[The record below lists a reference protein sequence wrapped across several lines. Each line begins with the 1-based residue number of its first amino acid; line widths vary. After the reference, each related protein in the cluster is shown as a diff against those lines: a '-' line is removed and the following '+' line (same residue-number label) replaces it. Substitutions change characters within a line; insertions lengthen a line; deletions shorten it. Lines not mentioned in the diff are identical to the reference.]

1 MKVLLSQSRGFRAGA
16 SAPEVLADGV
26 IDTLR
31 TLGEVAASTLPGR
44 QENIEFRLPRELA
57 TS

>member
-16 SAPEVLADGV
+16 SAREVLADGV

-31 TLGEVAASTLPGR
+31 TLGEVEINSVGPAG
-44 QENIEFRLPRELA
+44 ED
-57 TS
+57 